1 MSRFLILRRFQGGL
15 QGTNRILR
23 FVCDQGMC
31 GAKEYNPLVRFHEVG
46 YARSGGRPPPP
57 PPPAEPVAGGSV
69 AKGVING

>member
-31 GAKEYNPLVRFHEVG
+31 GVVRKSTI
-46 YARSGGRPPPP
+46 RSFDFMKWATLGAEGGHLRLRRLQ
-57 PPPAEPVAGGSV
+57 
-69 AKGVING
+69 NR